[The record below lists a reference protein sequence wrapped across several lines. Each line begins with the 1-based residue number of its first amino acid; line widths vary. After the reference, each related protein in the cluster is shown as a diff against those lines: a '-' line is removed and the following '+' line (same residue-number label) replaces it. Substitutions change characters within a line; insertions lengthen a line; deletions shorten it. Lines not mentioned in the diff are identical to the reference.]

1 MKSSILHSTMFK
13 VDPNG
18 NGGNHRTAQIAELVN
33 LAELELS
40 DVKSIQTNRWS
51 RYINGI
57 RFLSKH
63 NFKVHFSPQII
74 GYCGHYYQAYKDAL
88 EQHAGVKLLLLE
100 ATTSYILTHA
110 AQENNFK
117 ILAIPQN
124 LESLVVGY
132 EDPFIRKSLPESLEN
147 EIKHL
152 AKSDAIFCISR
163 EEQWLL
169 RFWGIDA
176 DFLPYY
182 PAKSLLSNL
191 LEIRKLR
198 NYLQNQK
205 FLILG
210 SATNKPTLV
219 GMIEQIQWLNQL
231 EKAIDFEV
239 NIAGH
244 GTEQL
249 KEYCDRPNFTLHGTV
264 ESEKLNHLLINAKA
278 VLIHQ
283 KAGVGALT
291 RIPEM
296 VIAGIPVIANGNACR
311 SAFAYPGVYCYDN
324 QSELA
329 ELMSK
334 PLDSPEILPRP
345 VEAEKRFINCLQQ
358 LAY

>member
-1 MKSSILHSTMFK
+1 MKKSILNATIFK
-13 VDPNG
+13 LEPNG
-18 NGGNHRTAQIAELVN
+18 NGGNHRATQIAELVN
-33 LAELELS
+33 LAELEVS
-40 DVKSIQTNRWS
+40 AVKNISTTRWS

-57 RFLSKH
+57 RFLAKH
-63 NFKVHFSPQII
+63 PFKIHFSPKMI
-74 GYCGHYYQAYKDAL
+74 GLCGYYYQTYKHAI
-88 EQHAGVKLLLLE
+88 EQHTSVKLLVLE
-100 ATTSYILTHA
+100 TTNNYICIYA
-110 AQENNFK
+110 AKEKNFK
-117 ILAIPQN
+117 ILAVPQN
-124 LESLVVGY
+124 IESLVLGQK
-132 EDPFIRKSLPESLEN
+132 DPFTRQFLPESLEN
-147 EIKHL
+147 EIKYL

-169 RFWGIDA
+169 RLRGIDA

-182 PAKSLLSNL
+182 PAKSILSNL

-198 NYLQNQK
+198 NHLQNQK

-231 EKAIDFEV
+231 EKAINFEV
-239 NIAGH
+239 DIAGH

-264 ESEKLNHLLINAKA
+264 DSQKLNHLLINAKA
-278 VLIHQ
+278 VLVHQ

-311 SAFAYPGVYCYDN
+311 SAFSYPGVYCYDN

-329 ELMSK
+329 DLMSK
-334 PLDSPEILPRP
+334 PLDSPDILPRP
-345 VEAEKRFINCLQQ
+345 IEAEKRFINCLKQ
-358 LAY
+358 LAD